1 MTLTIVSIESA
12 SEMMALISKH
22 PQVQLERGKHGLDF
36 LHIRTS
42 LANATISLQG
52 AQVLHFQM
60 HGEAPL
66 LWQGVPESFAAGKA
80 MRAGIPIC
88 WPWFSSHPKS
98 GYPAH
103 GFARN
108 LCWDLQNIE
117 TLADARMVLGFL
129 LKPDHPH
136 WPLGCSLEFTVTL
149 GASLEIAL
157 CTTNHGNEPQT
168 ISQAFHTYFNVGDV
182 RQTAIR
188 GLSSYPF
195 FDYGSPKPA
204 AKLEPLLKDFEAIE
218 RIYQDPKGFC
228 EIIDPV
234 LRRSIV
240 VTSSGCQ
247 STVVWN
253 PGSERAMALGDLG
266 PDGYL
271 KMLCV
276 ESANAP
282 IAHDA
287 ITIEPGTQHTL
298 CAQYRV
304 IAHD

>member
-1 MTLTIVSIESA
+1 MTVTIASIETA
-12 SEMMALISKH
+12 NEIMALISKH
-22 PQVQLERGKHGLDF
+22 PQVQLERGNRGLDF
-36 LHIRTS
+36 LHIRTA
-42 LANATISLQG
+42 LAGATICLQG
-52 AQVLHFQM
+52 AQVLHFQVQ
-60 HGEAPL
+60 GEAPL
-66 LWQGVPESFAAGKA
+66 LWQGVSDSFIAGKA
-80 MRAGIPIC
+80 LRAGIPIC
-88 WPWFSSHPKS
+88 WPWFSTHSQA

-108 LCWDLQNIE
+108 SRWDLKSIE
-117 TLADARMVLGFL
+117 TLADQRMVLRFL
-129 LKPDHPH
+129 LKPDHPQ
-136 WPLGCSLEFTVTL
+136 WPRGCSLQYTVTL

-157 CTTNHGNEPQT
+157 CTTNQGSEPQT
-168 ISQAFHTYFNVGDV
+168 ISQAFHTYFNVGNV

-188 GLSSYPF
+188 GLSRYPF
-195 FDYGSPKPA
+195 FDYGNPKPA

-228 EIIDPV
+228 EINDPV

-247 STVVWN
+247 STVIWN
-253 PGSERAMALGDLG
+253 PGREQAMALGDLG

-282 IAHDA
+282 IANDA
-287 ITIEPGTQHTL
+287 ITLEPGTQHTL
-298 CAQYRV
+298 CAQYRA